1 MTTGK
6 NKEGSD
12 VAGSIKVPEC
22 AYDTEEEEFVVW
34 PLTLTWLGHVLTGST
49 VRN

>member
-1 MTTGK
+1 MATGK

-34 PLTLTWLGHVLTGST
+34 FLALSYSLRVF
-49 VRN
+49 